1 MLKFVANININGE
14 VILMRKVCAAL
25 VILMLTSTVC
35 YAATSEDMSVY
46 VRKDV
51 FEAHMRRIEDKLDM
65 ILEKQKEM
73 QEELKSQK
81 QEINGL
87 RQDMNELARAISI
100 LSTRVDGLEARM
112 GDLRNDIYLGLV
124 ILGIVVGLP
133 AVQKMLQNRAS
144 HQPSITI
151 EDVRR
156 LIQEE
161 LRKTA
166 PV

>member
-1 MLKFVANININGE
+1 MQIFKGE
-14 VILMRKVCAAL
+14 DNALSKVCAAL
-25 VILMLTSTVC
+25 LILMLTSTVC
-35 YAATSEDMSVY
+35 YGAASEDISVY

-51 FEAHMRRIEDKLDM
+51 FEAHMRRIDDKLDM
-65 ILEKQKEM
+65 ILEAQKEM
-73 QEELKSQK
+73 QEELKSQRRD
-81 QEINGL
+81 L
-87 RQDMNELARAISI
+87 NELARAISI

-144 HQPSITI
+144 NQPSITL

-166 PV
+166 SV

>member
-1 MLKFVANININGE
+1 M
-14 VILMRKVCAAL
+14 AL
-25 VILMLTSTVC
+25 AILMLASTVC
-35 YAATSEDMSVY
+35 YGAASEDLSVY

-51 FEAHMRRIEDKLDM
+51 FEAHMRRIDDKLDM
-65 ILEKQKEM
+65 ILEAQKEM
-73 QEELKSQK
+73 QEELKSQRRD
-81 QEINGL
+81 L
-87 RQDMNELARAISI
+87 NELARAISI

-144 HQPSITI
+144 HQPSITLD
-151 EDVRR
+151 DVRR

-161 LRKTA
+161 LRKTS

>member
-1 MLKFVANININGE
+1 MLA
-14 VILMRKVCAAL
+14 
-25 VILMLTSTVC
+25 STVC
-35 YAATSEDMSVY
+35 YGAASEDLSVY

-51 FEAHMRRIEDKLDM
+51 FEAHMRRIDDKLDM
-65 ILEKQKEM
+65 ILETQKEM
-73 QEELKSQK
+73 QEELKAQRRD
-81 QEINGL
+81 L
-87 RQDMNELARAISI
+87 NEVARTISI
-100 LSTRVDGLEARM
+100 LSTRVDGIEARM
-112 GDLRNDIYLGLV
+112 GDMRYNIY
-124 ILGIVVGLP
+124 P

-144 HQPSITI
+144 HQPSITL

>member
-1 MLKFVANININGE
+1 
-14 VILMRKVCAAL
+14 MRKVCVAL

-35 YAATSEDMSVY
+35 YGAASEDMSVY

-51 FEAHMRRIEDKLDM
+51 FEAHMRRIDDKLDM
-65 ILEKQKEM
+65 ILEAQKEM
-73 QEELKSQK
+73 QEELKSQRRD
-81 QEINGL
+81 L
-87 RQDMNELARAISI
+87 NELARAISI

-144 HQPSITI
+144 HQPSITLD
-151 EDVRR
+151 DVRR

-161 LRKTA
+161 LRKTS

>member
-1 MLKFVANININGE
+1 M
-14 VILMRKVCAAL
+14 AL
-25 VILMLTSTVC
+25 AILMLASTVC
-35 YAATSEDMSVY
+35 YGAASEDLSVY

-51 FEAHMRRIEDKLDM
+51 FEAHMRRIDDKLDM
-65 ILEKQKEM
+65 ILETQKEM
-73 QEELKSQK
+73 QEELKAQRRD
-81 QEINGL
+81 L
-87 RQDMNELARAISI
+87 NEVARTISI

-112 GDLRNDIYLGLV
+112 GDMRYNIYLGLV

>member
-1 MLKFVANININGE
+1 MS
-14 VILMRKVCAAL
+14 KVCAAL
-25 VILMLTSTVC
+25 LILMLTSTVC
-35 YAATSEDMSVY
+35 YGAASEDISVY

-51 FEAHMRRIEDKLDM
+51 FEAHMRRIDDKLDM
-65 ILEKQKEM
+65 ILEAQKEM
-73 QEELKSQK
+73 QEELKSQRRD
-81 QEINGL
+81 L
-87 RQDMNELARAISI
+87 NELARAISI

-144 HQPSITI
+144 NQPSITL

-166 PV
+166 SV

>member
-65 ILEKQKEM
+65 ILEAQKEM
-73 QEELKSQK
+73 QEELKSQRRD
-81 QEINGL
+81 L
-87 RQDMNELARAISI
+87 NELARAISI

-144 HQPSITI
+144 HQPSITL

-166 PV
+166 SA

>member
-1 MLKFVANININGE
+1 
-14 VILMRKVCAAL
+14 MRKVCVAL

-35 YAATSEDMSVY
+35 YGAASEDMSVY

-51 FEAHMRRIEDKLDM
+51 FEAHMRRIDDKLDM
-65 ILEKQKEM
+65 ILEAQKEM
-73 QEELKSQK
+73 QEELKSQRRD
-81 QEINGL
+81 L
-87 RQDMNELARAISI
+87 NELARAISI

-144 HQPSITI
+144 HQPSITLD
-151 EDVRR
+151 DVRR
-156 LIQEE
+156 LIQEDLCE
-161 LRKTA
+161 SISVSCRTFWSFS
-166 PV
+166 

>member
-1 MLKFVANININGE
+1 MLA
-14 VILMRKVCAAL
+14 
-25 VILMLTSTVC
+25 STVC
-35 YAATSEDMSVY
+35 YGAASEDLSVY

-51 FEAHMRRIEDKLDM
+51 FEAHMRRIDDKLDM
-65 ILEKQKEM
+65 ILETQKEM
-73 QEELKSQK
+73 QEELKAQRRD
-81 QEINGL
+81 L
-87 RQDMNELARAISI
+87 NEVARTISI
-100 LSTRVDGLEARM
+100 LSTRVDGIEARM
-112 GDLRNDIYLGLV
+112 GDMRYNIYLGLV

-144 HQPSITI
+144 HQPSITL

>member
-1 MLKFVANININGE
+1 MSKI
-14 VILMRKVCAAL
+14 CAAL

-35 YAATSEDMSVY
+35 YGAVSEDMSVY

-51 FEAHMRRIEDKLDM
+51 FDAHMRRIDDKLDM
-65 ILEKQKEM
+65 ILEAQKEM
-73 QEELKSQK
+73 QEELKAQRRD
-81 QEINGL
+81 L
-87 RQDMNELARAISI
+87 NELARAISI

-112 GDLRNDIYLGLV
+112 GDMRYDIYLGLV

-144 HQPSITI
+144 NQPSITLD
-151 EDVRR
+151 DVRR

-161 LRKTA
+161 LRKTS

>member
-1 MLKFVANININGE
+1 MVKFVANIKGE
-14 VILMRKVCAAL
+14 VILMRKVCVAL

-35 YAATSEDMSVY
+35 YGAASEDMSVY

-51 FEAHMRRIEDKLDM
+51 FEAHMRRIDDKLDM
-65 ILEKQKEM
+65 ILEAQKEM
-73 QEELKSQK
+73 QEELKSQRRD
-81 QEINGL
+81 L
-87 RQDMNELARAISI
+87 NELARAISI

-144 HQPSITI
+144 HQPSITL

-166 PV
+166 SA